1 MIAPGILF
9 HVPVEGSS
17 LEMSRKA
24 SELADYYLGGSSN
37 IRPENFDEIT
47 DMFTDAFV
55 TYAVECFLDYAK
67 TSQTVYQYRSV
78 STSGLTWF
86 NADLGSRYTHFGEY
100 GLNPDDNLP
109 HLGVNHADELYLMW
123 NPVFYQ
129 NRTLNSEDQE
139 VSDIIMKAWSSLI
152 KTGTPEVSDTDWNMD
167 GDLNC
172 ASNPKVDNLDWPP
185 MSLENNLYLNIDN
198 VPQMERREKYDIDMM
213 FWRELFPC

>member
-86 NADLGSRYTHFGEY
+86 MLILA
-100 GLNPDDNLP
+100 PDTP
-109 HLGVNHADELYLMW
+109 
-123 NPVFYQ
+123 
-129 NRTLNSEDQE
+129 TLASTA
-139 VSDIIMKAWSSLI
+139 STLTIICP
-152 KTGTPEVSDTDWNMD
+152 T
-167 GDLNC
+167 
-172 ASNPKVDNLDWPP
+172 
-185 MSLENNLYLNIDN
+185 
-198 VPQMERREKYDIDMM
+198 
-213 FWRELFPC
+213 